1 MFYDSFFWA
10 VPSSAWARPFREL
23 LISLL
28 NFQIFS
34 DFGPVE
40 GFWRNSTFGVSDD
53 ASWRRSKLTNHSPV
67 LSQPTLRHDSSYFLW
82 SSHGLSLYI
91 PAFFVKISVSF
102 REKFSS
108 LFSIYAYTVGPHFSQ
123 TPNSAI
129 FLARKSPWEMRKFK
143 IQKNRLFYRFLF
155 LVSRNCH

>member
-10 VPSSAWARPFREL
+10 VPSSAWARPYREL

-28 NFQIFS
+28 NFEIFS

-67 LSQPTLRHDSSYFLW
+67 LSQPTLRHDSSHFLW
-82 SSHGLSLYI
+82 SSHGLSAVYPGVLRENI
-91 PAFFVKISVSF
+91 CLF

-108 LFSIYAYTVGPHFSQ
+108 LFSIYACTVSPHCIVTLRIV
-123 TPNSAI
+123 TP
-129 FLARKSPWEMRKFK
+129 FLARKSPWEMRSSRKFK
-143 IQKNRLFYRFLF
+143 IL
-155 LVSRNCH
+155 